1 MIAIFRFLCCFA
13 MIVHVRSHDTVYL
26 SIRVSI
32 QKTMD
37 PVIRQIRQD
46 LKEMADPE
54 IQKSSKRFFKEDICC
69 YGIRTADVVSLA
81 KKYWKEIKNKNK
93 QEIFSLCEELYKSGY
108 MEESFVVSQWAH
120 SLSGRYE
127 PEDLAVF
134 KRWIDTYITNWAS
147 CDGLC
152 NHTMGD
158 FIEQYPRIHGRT
170 GTVDAV
176 EEPLDAAGGSSL
188 PDRPGK
194 TREISRRIACN
205 CRPPA
210 DRHRRYGA
218 ERLRLALKEAS
229 RKHTGEVFDFVVRN
243 KKVMPRTALRYAI
256 ELMPKELKAEA
267 MKKE

>member
-13 MIVHVRSHDTVYL
+13 MIVHVRSRDTFHL
-26 SIRVSI
+26 LIHASI

-46 LKEMADPE
+46 FKEMADPE
-54 IQKSSKRFFKEDICC
+54 IQKSSRRFFKEEIRC
-69 YGIRTADVVSLA
+69 YGIRTADVVALA

-93 QEIFSLCEELYKSGY
+93 QEIFSLCEDLYKSGY

-127 PEDLAVF
+127 KGDLAVF
-134 KRWIDTYITNWAS
+134 TRWIDTYITNWAS

-158 FIEQYPRIHGRT
+158 FIEQYPQYTAELEQWTQSKNRWMRRAAAVSLIVPAKHGKF
-170 GTVDAV
+170 
-176 EEPLDAAGGSSL
+176 LDKSLTIAGLLLTDSDDMVQKG
-188 PDRPGK
+188 
-194 TREISRRIACN
+194 
-205 CRPPA
+205 
-210 DRHRRYGA
+210 YGW
-218 ERLRLALKEAS
+218 LLKEAS

>member
-1 MIAIFRFLCCFA
+1 MIAIFRFLRCFA
-13 MIVHVRSHDTVYL
+13 MIVHVRSLDTVYL

-54 IQKSSKRFFKEDICC
+54 IQTSSKRFFKEDICC
-69 YGIRTADVVSLA
+69 YGIRTADVVGLA

-93 QEIFSLCEELYKSGY
+93 QEIFSLCKELYKSGY

-158 FIEQYPRIHGRT
+158 FIEQYPGIHGRT
-170 GTVDAV
+170 GTVDTV
-176 EEPLDAAGGSSL
+176 EEPLDAPGGSSL

-194 TREISRRIACN
+194 TREV
-205 CRPPA
+205 
-210 DRHRRYGA
+210 
-218 ERLRLALKEAS
+218 LR
-229 RKHTGEVFDFVVRN
+229 
-243 KKVMPRTALRYAI
+243 
-256 ELMPKELKAEA
+256 
-267 MKKE
+267 